1 MKYNINSCQPQL
13 QYKFIFSIDLVAHSL
28 FLSSSPR
35 TLQLLILTNNL
46 NHVLPI
52 LTCLLFSETKME
64 WI

>member
-13 QYKFIFSIDLVAHSL
+13 QYKFIFSIDLNAHNL
-28 FLSSSPR
+28 FLSSL

>member
-13 QYKFIFSIDLVAHSL
+13 QYKFIFSIDLNAHNL
-28 FLSSSPR
+28 CLSSL
-35 TLQLLILTNNL
+35 TLQLLILTNNF